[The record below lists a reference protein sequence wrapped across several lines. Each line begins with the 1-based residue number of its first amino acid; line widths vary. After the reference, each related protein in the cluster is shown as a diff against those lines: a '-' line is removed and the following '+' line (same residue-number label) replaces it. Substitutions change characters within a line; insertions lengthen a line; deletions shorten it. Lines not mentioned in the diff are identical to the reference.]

1 MLPVRHCVRYLGK
14 HLTPPVRH
22 AVRWSTPAHYSPH
35 LTRYERAMKGS
46 TVAFI
51 MHLFAHSRC
60 LPLSSTVRSEEH
72 TSDLQSLMR
81 TSSAVFCL
89 TTNITHDTSSYI
101 THPPHDSYTQ

>member
-60 LPLSSTVRSEEH
+60 LPLSSTVPTGVWRSLRSQRSEERRVGKACVSTCRSRWSPYH
-72 TSDLQSLMR
+72 NKKKTK
-81 TSSAVFCL
+81 
-89 TTNITHDTSSYI
+89 
-101 THPPHDSYTQ
+101 